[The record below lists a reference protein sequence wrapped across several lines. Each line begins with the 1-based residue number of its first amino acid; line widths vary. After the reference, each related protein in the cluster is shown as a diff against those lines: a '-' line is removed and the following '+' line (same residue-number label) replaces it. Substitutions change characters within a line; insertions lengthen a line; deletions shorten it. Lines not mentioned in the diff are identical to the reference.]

1 MQIASLK
8 EFIQAVPTCT
18 NSASL
23 EEVLHLFSQENCDR
37 LIIIDDQQKP
47 LGVIH
52 LSSTLP
58 LLLFR
63 NRVQAAKTGTVFNET
78 HISSS
83 KGQPGL
89 TEVLTASGQKLIEPV
104 MVMPEGWSL
113 ESVQFHLQSVTP
125 QQQWVVVNPLGQFI
139 GSLDCSKLW
148 RFLALRRP
156 VTMPTWNSTNL
167 EPGQKPI
174 SLPAMNPLIQ
184 LLEQIPLPLMLQTN
198 EGRIITQNAAWRQ
211 KIAEFLNP
219 SRISQEAAS
228 LLNPTILSDFNRSG
242 KLRERIVNDSLSSHS
257 ISHTDTVTEG
267 FEDATYQSCQPG
279 IDLNTCICVCPLK
292 DGQEQVWQFVKTPLG
307 SPLPSGLKQPIQAD
321 LGGQST
327 ANFEFHLAT
336 FESGRENLP
345 FAHPVGTNMIGTNTV
360 GNHVTPTPAQA
371 ETFWLVIA
379 QDITEQQQATKE
391 LAAKNADLIQL
402 NRLKDEFL
410 ACISHELKTPLTA
423 VLGLSNL
430 LKDQH
435 LGPLNERQMR
445 YAQLIY
451 QSGRHLMLIV
461 NDILDLTQ
469 IETGQLDLVP
479 EVVAIETICQKALEQ
494 AKQILSLEKASDSP
508 GERLVIEEFEFALDI
523 AAPIQRM
530 VADEIRL
537 RQMLANL
544 LSNAFKFTEP
554 GGQVGLRVELW
565 EGWLA
570 FTVWD
575 TGIGIP
581 ADKQHLIFQK
591 FQQLENPLT
600 RRFEGT
606 GLGLVLT
613 QRLARLHG
621 GDVTFTSTEGKGSQF
636 TLLLP
641 PSPPWFAALDN
652 PDGEHLTC
660 TTQHNRLLLVVES
673 VPRFLEELTVHL
685 TGLGYRVAIARS
697 GTDAIEKVRRL
708 QPAAVILN
716 PMLPSLSG
724 WDVLTLLKSNSDSRS
739 VPVIIT
745 ATTSE
750 RRQAYANRAD
760 GFLNL
765 PINLEVLQQTLDR
778 LITQPGVEVPQSA
791 SFDPIILHL
800 RVNSHNSYTTNLGDD
815 RTLIQ
820 DMNQL
825 LYPYQ
830 CRVLEVDDIEQADL
844 LAQVWKPDVI
854 VLDGFIADP
863 ASYLRQLNQYAFLS
877 SLPLITLTI
886 DTTQAANQ
894 IPGLLVF
901 PCLDLSIAQ
910 PHPSNP
916 YQESSA
922 LLKVIQIAV
931 GTHWAPRIL
940 LADFAELQCK
950 RLSSVGVEIEGFM
963 GTESSQ
969 SRVDWLQGVS
979 QYVQMAQYRSSIG
992 NSWAEVVKQ
1001 IRNQG
1006 VDLLFIYLRP
1016 LLPHPLILQSL
1027 EALAQIEAKPP
1038 IIVWEHQVN
1047 HPDLPQD
1054 YAAIREAV
1062 AAIATQILPGT
1073 LSMPELLEQIKQV
1086 LRSSGKGRVG
1096 GVNL

>member
-1 MQIASLK
+1 MQTASLK

-23 EEVLHLFSQENCDR
+23 EEVVNLFYQESCDR
-37 LIIIDDQQKP
+37 LIIVDDHHKP
-47 LGVIH
+47 LGLMH
-52 LSSTLP
+52 LSSILP
-58 LLLFR
+58 LLLLK
-63 NRVQAAKTGTVFNET
+63 NVNQPTNPGTVLSET
-78 HISSS
+78 HSSPAAE
-83 KGQPGL
+83 QRNL
-89 TEVLTASGQKLIEPV
+89 TELSTTSGRKLIESV
-104 MVMPEGWSL
+104 LVIPEVWSL
-113 ESVQFHLQSVTP
+113 ENVQFHLQSAMP
-125 QQQWVVVNPLGQFI
+125 HQHWVVVNALGQSVGF
-139 GSLDCSKLW
+139 LDCLRLW

-156 VTMPTWNSTNL
+156 LTVPTWNPSYL
-167 EPGQKPI
+167 EPGQKPMN
-174 SLPAMNPLIQ
+174 LPAMNPLIQ

-198 EGRIITQNAAWRQ
+198 EGRIVTQNAAWRQ

-219 SRISQEAAS
+219 TRISQEAAS
-228 LLNPTILSDFNRSG
+228 ILSPSVLSELQRSG
-242 KLRERIVNDSLSSHS
+242 RLRERHVSDGLSARSSQDNDSL
-257 ISHTDTVTEG
+257 TDSL
-267 FEDATYQSCQPG
+267 EDSTDPSCQLG
-279 IDLNTCICVCPLK
+279 VDLNSCVCICPMK
-292 DGQEQVWQFVKTPLG
+292 DGQEQVWQFVRTPLG
-307 SPLPSGLKQPIQAD
+307 STPPAGLKQPVQAD
-321 LGGQST
+321 LSSQSAT
-327 ANFEFHLAT
+327 NFEFCLAT
-336 FESGRENLP
+336 FESVRDSLP
-345 FAHPVGTNMIGTNTV
+345 FAHPVGNQ
-360 GNHVTPTPAQA
+360 VTTTPAQA
-371 ETFWLVIA
+371 ATFWLVIA
-379 QDITEQQQATKE
+379 QDITEQQQAAKE

-479 EVVAIETICQKALEQ
+479 EVVVIEAICQQALDQ
-494 AKQILSLEKASDSP
+494 AKQILSLEKASDP
-508 GERLVIEEFEFALDI
+508 LVEKLVTEEIEFALEI
-523 AAPIQRM
+523 SAPIQRI

-554 GGQVGLRVELW
+554 GGRVGLQVELW

-621 GDVTFTSTEGKGSQF
+621 GDVTFTSTEGQGSKF

-641 PSPPWFAALDN
+641 PSPPWAAALDN
-652 PDGEHLTC
+652 PDAENLTC
-660 TTQHNRLLLVVES
+660 TTQHNHLLLVVES

-708 QPAAVILN
+708 QPAAVFLN

-724 WDVLTLLKSNSDSRS
+724 WDVLTLLKSNSDSCS

-760 GFLNL
+760 GFVNL
-765 PINLEVLQQTLDR
+765 PINLEALQQTLDR
-778 LITQPGVEVPQSA
+778 IITQPNLEIQRSL

-800 RVNSHNSYTTNLGDD
+800 RVHGNNSATHLGDD

-825 LYPYQ
+825 LYPHQ
-830 CRVLEVDDIEQADL
+830 CRILEVDDIEQADL

-863 ASYLRQLNQYAFLS
+863 PTYLKQLNQYAFLS

-886 DTTQAANQ
+886 GTTQAANQ

-901 PCLDLSIAQ
+901 PCLDLSITP
-910 PHPSNP
+910 PHPMNP
-916 YQESSA
+916 HQEASA

-931 GTHWAPRIL
+931 GTHWSPRIL
-940 LADFAELQCK
+940 LADFAELQIK
-950 RLSSVGVEIEGFM
+950 HLSSLGVQIEACAG
-963 GTESSQ
+963 GGLPQSSL
-969 SRVDWLQGVS
+969 DWLQGVS
-979 QYVQMAQYRSSIG
+979 QYVQMAQYRSFIG

-1016 LLPHPLILQSL
+1016 MPPHPLILQSL
-1027 EALAQIEAKPP
+1027 DALTQVEARPP
-1038 IIVWEHQVN
+1038 IIVWEHQM
-1047 HPDLPQD
+1047 HSSDLPQD
-1054 YAAIREAV
+1054 YAALKEAL
-1062 AAIATQILPGT
+1062 AAIATQMFPGT
-1073 LSMPELLEQIKQV
+1073 LAMPELLEQIKQV
-1086 LRSSGKGRVG
+1086 LRSS
-1096 GVNL
+1096 L